1 MFNRT
6 QTIVGDATFEG
17 KGGVPLIAA
26 SVGLGYLKHPLR
38 YLTRDD
44 IRNMSKRSGHT
55 GSRVG

>member
-1 MFNRT
+1 M
-6 QTIVGDATFEG
+6 VGDATFEG